1 LKNCGSFFIIIYCRL
16 LLGNTKIKV
25 LAKIENKRGMDNF
38 ESILKMTDGVVFDR
52 GYLGSEVDVDVV
64 VIGQKK
70 MIALANVAGK
80 PVMIANQILES
91 MIDNPYP
98 SRSEAA
104 DIANAVMDGVDG
116 LVMSSETAVGV
127 CKSVKIRT
135 TYLMF

>member
-1 LKNCGSFFIIIYCRL
+1 
-16 LLGNTKIKV
+16 
-25 LAKIENKRGMDNF
+25 MDNF